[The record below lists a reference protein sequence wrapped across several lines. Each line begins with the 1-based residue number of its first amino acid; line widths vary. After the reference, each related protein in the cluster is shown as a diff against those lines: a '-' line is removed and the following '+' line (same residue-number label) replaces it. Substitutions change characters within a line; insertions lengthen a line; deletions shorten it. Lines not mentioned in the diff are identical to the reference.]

1 MIDKDLFIEN
11 IYSCFVNNAIKAD
24 AIQMEK
30 YMRNQFR
37 FFGLKSP
44 LRKELQR
51 NIIKK
56 YGYPDVNDTEYIV
69 LNFWNS
75 DEREL
80 QYFAMELLQKNL
92 NKLDSNIIDLLEELI
107 QTKSW
112 WDTIDVIAPN
122 LVGKLFINDKK
133 LQNKYITKWIN
144 SDNFWL
150 KRSAIISQ
158 LRYKEQTNFNLLK
171 ELIFIAKDDDEFFI
185 KKAIGWAL
193 REYSKHNPQEVKQF
207 IKTTDLKPLSTRE
220 GIKYINKNNL

>member
-1 MIDKDLFIEN
+1 MINKDFFIEKVN
-11 IYSCFVNNAIKAD
+11 FVFTNNAIETD
-24 AIQMEK
+24 AIQMER
-30 YMRNQFR
+30 YMRNKFR

-56 YGYPDVNDTEYIV
+56 YGYPEINDIEYIV

-80 QYFAMELLQKNL
+80 QYFAMELLQKNFK
-92 NKLDSNIIDLLEELI
+92 KLDSNIIDLLEELI
-107 QTKSW
+107 QKKSW

-122 LVGKLFINDKK
+122 MVGKLFINDKK

-158 LRYKEQTNFNLLK
+158 LRYKERTNFNLLK
-171 ELIFIAKDDDEFFI
+171 ELIFITKNDDEFFI

-207 IKTTDLKPLSTRE
+207 IKTANLKPLSTRE
-220 GIKYINKNNL
+220 GLKYINKNNL

>member
-1 MIDKDLFIEN
+1 MIDKDLFIEK
-11 IYSCFVNNAIKAD
+11 VNSAFTDNAIDTD

-30 YMRNQFR
+30 YMRNQFK

-51 NIIKK
+51 NIIKEF
-56 YGYPDVNDTEYIV
+56 GYPSINDIEYIA

-80 QYFAMELLQKNL
+80 QYFAMELLQKNI
-92 NKLDSNIIDLLEELI
+92 NKFDSNIIDFLETLI
-107 QTKSW
+107 QKKSW
-112 WDTIDVIAPN
+112 WDTIDFIAPN

-144 SDNFWL
+144 SNNFWL

-158 LRYKEQTNFNLLK
+158 LRYKEQTDFNLLK
-171 ELIFIAKDDDEFFI
+171 ELIFITKDDDEFFI
-185 KKAIGWAL
+185 RKAIGWAL
-193 REYSKHNPQEVKQF
+193 REHSKRFPQEVKQF
-207 IKTTDLKPLSTRE
+207 IKATDLKPLSTRE
-220 GIKYINKNNL
+220 GLKYINKNNL

>member
-1 MIDKDLFIEN
+1 MIDKDLFIEK
-11 IYSCFVNNAIKAD
+11 VNSAFIDNAIDAD

-30 YMRNQFR
+30 YMRNQFK

-51 NIIKK
+51 NIIKEF
-56 YGYPDVNDTEYIV
+56 GYPSIKDIEYIV

-80 QYFAMELLQKNL
+80 QYFAMELLQKNIK
-92 NKLDSNIIDLLEELI
+92 KLDANIIDFLENLI
-107 QTKSW
+107 QKKSW
-112 WDTIDVIAPN
+112 WDTIDFIAPN
-122 LVGKLFINDKK
+122 LVGKLFINDKN

-158 LRYKEQTNFNLLK
+158 LRYKEQTDFNLLK
-171 ELIFIAKDDDEFFI
+171 ELIFITKDDDEFFI
-185 KKAIGWAL
+185 RKAIGWAL
-193 REYSKHNPQEVKQF
+193 REHSKRFPQEVKQF
-207 IKTTDLKPLSTRE
+207 IKSTDLKPLSTRE
-220 GIKYINKNNL
+220 GLKYINKNNL

>member
-1 MIDKDLFIEN
+1 MIDKDLFIEK
-11 IYSCFVNNAIKAD
+11 VNSAFIDNAIDAD

-30 YMRNQFR
+30 YMRNQFK

-51 NIIKK
+51 NIIKEF
-56 YGYPDVNDTEYIV
+56 GYPSIKDIEYIV

-80 QYFAMELLQKNL
+80 QYFAMELLQKNIK
-92 NKLDSNIIDLLEELI
+92 KLDANIIDFLENLI
-107 QTKSW
+107 QKKSW
-112 WDTIDVIAPN
+112 WDTIDFIAPN
-122 LVGKLFINDKK
+122 LVGKLFINDKN

-171 ELIFIAKDDDEFFI
+171 ELIFITKDEDEFFI
-185 KKAIGWAL
+185 RKAIGWAL
-193 REYSKHNPQEVKQF
+193 REYSKRSPKEVKQF
-207 IKTTDLKPLSTRE
+207 ITVADLKPLSTRE
-220 GIKYINKNNL
+220 GLKYINKNNL